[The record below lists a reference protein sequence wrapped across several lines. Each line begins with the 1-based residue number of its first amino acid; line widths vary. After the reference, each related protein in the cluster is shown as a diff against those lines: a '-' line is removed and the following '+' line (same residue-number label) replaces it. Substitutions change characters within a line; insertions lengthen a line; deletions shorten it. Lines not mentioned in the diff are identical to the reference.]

1 MIFEK
6 VAAIIADNKDLD
18 VASIKPE
25 STFEELGFDSLDTV
39 ELVMAFEEE
48 FGIAIELEDGGVK
61 TVADLVKLI
70 ESLQNA

>member
-6 VAAIIADNKDLD
+6 VAAIIAESKDLD
-18 VASIKPE
+18 AGSIKRE

-48 FGIAIELEDGGVK
+48 FDISIELEGQDVK
-61 TVADLVKLI
+61 TMGGLVDLI
-70 ESLQNA
+70 EKLQNA

>member
-18 VASIKPE
+18 QASIKPE

-39 ELVMAFEEE
+39 ELVMVFEEE
-48 FGIAIELEDGGVK
+48 FGIAIDLEDRNIK
-61 TVADLVKLI
+61 TVSELAELI
-70 ESLQNA
+70 EELKKS

>member
-6 VAAIIADNKDLD
+6 VAAIIAENKDLD
-18 VASIKPE
+18 VAAIKPE

-39 ELVMAFEEE
+39 ELIVVFEEE
-48 FGIAIELEDGGVK
+48 FGVTIELEQPVK
-61 TVADLVKLI
+61 TVDDFVKLI

>member
-6 VAAIIADNKDLD
+6 VAAIIADSKDLD
-18 VASIKPE
+18 VASVKPE
-25 STFEELGFDSLDTV
+25 STFEELGLDSLDTV

-48 FGIAIELEDGGVK
+48 FGITIELEDGAVK
-61 TVADLVKLI
+61 KVADLVQLI

>member
-61 TVADLVKLI
+61 TVSELVKLI